1 MSTLT
6 QWRLP
11 VLTRTTGSLINVVL
25 KKWEITL
32 ILVFEKIS
40 EGVGKRVNENNEVS
54 RKRVNPDGSGQPVR
68 IKLP

>member
-11 VLTRTTGSLINVVL
+11 VLIRTTGSLINVVL

-54 RKRVNPDGSGQPVR
+54 RKLVNPDGSGQPVR